1 MNGIHQHFVEGLA
14 GILHPH
20 QGSFVQFI
28 IDDGNFLLPDEAVH
42 EVLML
47 TMEHGPPLGIHLNV
61 GKTELLMG
69 KHGSYDAAYSFF
81 EELTNPEGPYRL
93 QPERFRFHPDDYPSD
108 APLYGTRCTWRPNR
122 S

>member
-1 MNGIHQHFVEGLA
+1 M
-14 GILHPH
+14 
-20 QGSFVQFI
+20 QFI

-61 GKTELLMG
+61 GKTELFMG

-81 EELTNPEGPYRL
+81 EELTNPEGPSHRL
-93 QPERFRFHPDDYPSD
+93 QP
-108 APLYGTRCTWRPNR
+108 
-122 S
+122 